1 MVKSSLSHTF
11 HWSGRTCR
19 TPASSIETLFLADFF
34 SNRARAKSCAF
45 EKNKATGQTSY
56 IHSLHCEEVNS
67 VLTKMTIMA
76 LVHLNMSLLLVER
89 EENNICCWLTL
100 FIKIFSHRETRRRIS
115 VDKNTEFYTDDVH
128 SSLNSILQINTR
140 VKKNTKK

>member
-1 MVKSSLSHTF
+1 M
-11 HWSGRTCR
+11 
-19 TPASSIETLFLADFF
+19 
-34 SNRARAKSCAF
+34 
-45 EKNKATGQTSY
+45 GQTSY

-76 LVHLNMSLLLVER
+76 LVYLNISLLLVER
-89 EENNICCWLTL
+89 EEYNICCWLTL

-115 VDKNTEFYTDDVH
+115 VDKNTEFYTDDVL

>member
-11 HWSGRTCR
+11 HWGGRTCR
-19 TPASSIETLFLADFF
+19 TPASSIETLFLVDFF

-45 EKNKATGQTSY
+45 KKNTATGQTSC

-115 VDKNTEFYTDDVH
+115 VDKNTEFYTNDVH